1 MTSSALS
8 ADPAWLKQDQGSP
21 APRPRPSLKKLY
33 SCSDGR
39 LRSRASEVGE
49 AICEGPRHELGE
61 QRMSDALERFYSERD
76 ELLKW
81 LQTLE
86 RDNAPL
92 EAILEVRR
100 ELERVLHDIRRLKG
114 GTT

>member
-1 MTSSALS
+1 MTALTPSAGR
-8 ADPAWLKQDQGSP
+8 ARLKQDQGAP
-21 APRPRPSLKKLY
+21 APRARASPGILR

-39 LRSRASEVGE
+39 LCYRVSAFGE

-100 ELERVLHDIRRLKG
+100 ELERVLRDICRLKG

>member
-1 MTSSALS
+1 
-8 ADPAWLKQDQGSP
+8 
-21 APRPRPSLKKLY
+21 
-33 SCSDGR
+33 
-39 LRSRASEVGE
+39 
-49 AICEGPRHELGE
+49 
-61 QRMSDALERFYSERD
+61 MSDALEHFYAERD

-86 RDNAPL
+86 RENAPL

-100 ELERVLHDIRRLKG
+100 ELERVFRDICRLKG